1 MNRQERRRLAKQ
13 QAFEAKYERAIK
25 ERQNRIDDRTVEL
38 YTTCIGLAV
47 YDCYG
52 YRPTVAGRIITAFCN
67 RLMTIGEDGK
77 TLSDLKEELTE
88 RTGIVLEWKR

>member
-13 QAFEAKYERAIK
+13 QAFEAKYEKEIK

-67 RLMTIGEDGK
+67 RLMTIGEGR
-77 TLSDLKEELTE
+77 TLTDFKQELKEK
-88 RTGIVLEWKR
+88 TGIELEWKR

>member
-13 QAFEAKYERAIK
+13 QAFEAKYEKEIK

-67 RLMTIGEDGK
+67 RLMTIDEGR
-77 TLSDLKEELTE
+77 TLTDFKQELKEK
-88 RTGIVLEWKR
+88 TGIELEWKR

>member
-13 QAFEAKYERAIK
+13 AAFEAKYEKEIK

-52 YRPTVAGRIITAFCN
+52 YRPTVAGRIITAFCE
-67 RLMTIGEDGK
+67 RLMTIDEGR
-77 TLSDLKEELTE
+77 TLTDFKQELKEK
-88 RTGIVLEWKR
+88 TGIELEWKR

>member
-13 QAFEAKYERAIK
+13 QAFEAKYEREIK

-67 RLMTIGEDGK
+67 RLMTIDEGR
-77 TLSDLKEELTE
+77 TLTDFKQELKEK
-88 RTGIVLEWKR
+88 TGIELEWKR